1 MAKKSYYDYVNDIVE
16 HLDKVYEEVG
26 GLRDAADFN
35 EKQIYNDTRGALG
48 TLAGQWRQFRN
59 NLPPE
64 RAEMLL

>member
-1 MAKKSYYDYVNDIVE
+1 MAKKSYYDYVMDIAE
-16 HLDKVYEEVG
+16 DLDKIYDKVG
-26 GLRDAADFN
+26 ALRDAADLN
-35 EKQIYNDTRGALG
+35 EKQIYNDTRGVLG